1 MLIFYC
7 YNKSKSSR
15 TKEKGGNV
23 MLINKGKKDSK
34 TEENVEKANKSKENP
49 EQENKIVETRTI
61 EQLLRDLRQEKNW
74 SYWNVVDEL
83 TRKGIILNEKTIKKW
98 EYGLEYPD
106 LDIIYKLSEIYLVPS
121 ENFVIAK
128 NNSFKEGYETIHM
141 ELIKRICYITGI
153 SIKVGYIAMYV
164 FIGLALIWSL
174 LFFIGK
180 CNEYLLVRSIMN

>member
-1 MLIFYC
+1 MLI
-7 YNKSKSSR
+7 
-15 TKEKGGNV
+15 
-23 MLINKGKKDSK
+23 
-34 TEENVEKANKSKENP
+34 NKSKENSKIKDNIKKISKSK
-49 EQENKIVETRTI
+49 ENSEEENKINKIIETRTI
-61 EQLLRDLRQEKNW
+61 EQLLRDLRQEKEW

-83 TRKGIILNEKTIKKW
+83 SRKGIILNEKTIKKW

-153 SIKVGYIAMYV
+153 SLKVGYIAMYV
-164 FIGLALIWSL
+164 FIGLALIWAL

-180 CNEYLLVRSIMN
+180 CNEYLLVRNMMN

>member
-1 MLIFYC
+1 
-7 YNKSKSSR
+7 
-15 TKEKGGNV
+15 
-23 MLINKGKKDSK
+23 MLINKNKKNSK
-34 TEENVEKANKSKENP
+34 IYENIKKISKDAENP

-61 EQLLRDLRQEKNW
+61 EQLLRDLRQEKEW

-83 TRKGIILNEKTIKKW
+83 SRKGIILNEKTIKKW

-106 LDIIYKLSEIYLVPS
+106 LDIIYKLSEIYSVPS

-141 ELIKRICYITGI
+141 GLIKRICYITGI
-153 SIKVGYIAMYV
+153 SLKVGYIAMYV
-164 FIGLALIWSL
+164 FIGLALIWAL

-180 CNEYLLVRSIMN
+180 CNEYLLVRNMMN

>member
-1 MLIFYC
+1 
-7 YNKSKSSR
+7 
-15 TKEKGGNV
+15 

-34 TEENVEKANKSKENP
+34 TDENIKKVSKSKENP
-49 EQENKIVETRTI
+49 KQENKIVETRTI